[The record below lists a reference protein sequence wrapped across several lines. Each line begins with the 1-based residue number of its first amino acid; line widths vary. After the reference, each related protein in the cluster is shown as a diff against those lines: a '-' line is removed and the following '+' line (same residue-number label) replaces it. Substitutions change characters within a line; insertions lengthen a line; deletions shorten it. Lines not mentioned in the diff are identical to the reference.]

1 MGELCRSQPNSARS
15 GRHRGR
21 PKLGDCRI
29 QIMLPRW
36 AYDELRALES
46 PKQGGPY
53 RTRIAAQ
60 ILVERLR
67 TIRGNDFR
75 RDNPFRNL

>member
-36 AYDELRALES
+36 AYDELRCARVTQTGWALS
-46 PKQGGPY
+46 DADRGSV
-53 RTRIAAQ
+53 
-60 ILVERLR
+60 LVERLR